1 MKIAGPP
8 KSMFRKMMVDKRVVL
23 RLSSFR
29 AASFDPWE
37 IARARS
43 VMWSRAIRA
52 LIRRCG
58 PAFRAHYVMFGP
70 L

>member
-8 KSMFRKMMVDKRVVL
+8 KSMFRKMMVEKRVVL

-37 IARARS
+37 IARARTVDVS
-43 VMWSRAIRA
+43 
-52 LIRRCG
+52 
-58 PAFRAHYVMFGP
+58 
-70 L
+70 